1 MVLHMELRL
10 GQQSHRQHTQ
20 CCSKLWVGLVRLWQ
34 GLEINMSLIPFSG
47 LMHLY
52 DELTMSFYWYSYNVQ
67 FYIVAFLVKRATKLL
82 NFAPNWGLAWHNMV
96 RLDEKSV
103 FDPSPKTRVP
113 L

>member
-1 MVLHMELRL
+1 MELRL

-20 CCSKLWVGLVRLWQ
+20 RCFKLWVGLVRLWQ
-34 GLEINMSLIPFSG
+34 GWEIKMSLVPFPG

-82 NFAPNWGLAWHNMV
+82 NFAPNWGLAWYNMM
-96 RLDEKSV
+96 RLDKKSV
-103 FDPSPKTRVP
+103 FHPSPKTRVP